1 VVLVPKDGAVLV
13 AVFAGLG
20 LVAGLFEV
28 APPNSKVPPDVLF
41 KLPPNREVGL
51 VAVVVVASF
60 ALFPKLAD
68 VKPPS
73 VLAPVVFPNRLLGL
87 LGFVALVVFA
97 AFVLLLFTAFVVIPP
112 RGPAV
117 LVLVVRLLLV
127 VLLDPP
133 KSEIFGLLL
142 LAAVPPILKLVL
154 GAYLLPAPP
163 LNRLPEVLAE
173 FIEAPLFVPN
183 SEEVLGE
190 NEAADDVEALP
201 PNKPAAELLFAA
213 GRLLF
218 LFWLNRLVLFEVP
231 ALPKILAPGAVLL
244 FIPCLYEN
252 YKIQAQHIQVPISN
266 NKIINISLFL

>member
-1 VVLVPKDGAVLV
+1 L
-13 AVFAGLG
+13 
-20 LVAGLFEV
+20 
-28 APPNSKVPPDVLF
+28 
-41 KLPPNREVGL
+41 
-51 VAVVVVASF
+51 
-60 ALFPKLAD
+60 
-68 VKPPS
+68 KP
-73 VLAPVVFPNRLLGL
+73 
-87 LGFVALVVFA
+87 
-97 AFVLLLFTAFVVIPP
+97 
-112 RGPAV
+112 
-117 LVLVVRLLLV
+117 
-127 VLLDPP
+127 
-133 KSEIFGLLL
+133 
-142 LAAVPPILKLVL
+142 VL

-266 NKIINISLFL
+266 NKNY

>member
-117 LVLVVRLLLV
+117 FVLVVRLLLV

-133 KSEIFGLLL
+133 KSEVFGLLL
-142 LAAVPPILKLVL
+142 LAAVPPILKPVL

-266 NKIINISLFL
+266 NKNY